1 MDQCGWTGV
10 LARVVAGVSAAALV
24 GAAQAA
30 DGDDALRQI
39 EELRRQNEALAAKV
53 ARLEE
58 VASSEGAWLTDERAG
73 QIRDLVRDVL
83 ADADARASL
92 QADGATAGWNK
103 GFFLASAD
111 GNFKLTIKGQMQF
124 RWAANFRDIPDSVTG
139 QTERN
144 YGFENRRTRLT
155 FAGHVIDPSL
165 TFEIKPVLNRSSISI
180 TNGTQTLASRDVVG
194 SVDDIWIKKDLGG
207 GFSVR
212 VGQFRAPFLREELVS
227 SNSML
232 AVERSLVSDTF
243 APRFAQG
250 IQVEWELDAFR
261 ATAFYGD
268 GFRASRVGPTT
279 GSGAMSDFGGSY
291 LTDFQT
297 NDTDWAF
304 AGRAEFKLAGEWKQ
318 FRDFTSFRGDDFG
331 MLLGF
336 GAMGQNLRPN
346 DANSAGVEDMFALT
360 ADLAVDFGGASLSTY
375 GVYRQVGLNAD
386 RATRDGGTS
395 DSLSQWGFVVQGGVF
410 IFDDLELFGRY
421 EYGDTDGDQFRTANL
436 LANGETASVVT
447 VGTNWYPLGYKN
459 TGLKWT
465 TDVGFALDSI
475 VDFNSSGANWLI
487 DQTGTGLATSDGQ
500 FVIRSQ
506 LQLQF

>member
-227 SNSML
+227 SSSML

-304 AGRAEFKLAGEWKQ
+304 AGRAEFP
-318 FRDFTSFRGDDFG
+318 RG
-331 MLLGF
+331 
-336 GAMGQNLRPN
+336 
-346 DANSAGVEDMFALT
+346 
-360 ADLAVDFGGASLSTY
+360 
-375 GVYRQVGLNAD
+375 
-386 RATRDGGTS
+386 
-395 DSLSQWGFVVQGGVF
+395 
-410 IFDDLELFGRY
+410 
-421 EYGDTDGDQFRTANL
+421 
-436 LANGETASVVT
+436 
-447 VGTNWYPLGYKN
+447 
-459 TGLKWT
+459 
-465 TDVGFALDSI
+465 
-475 VDFNSSGANWLI
+475 
-487 DQTGTGLATSDGQ
+487 
-500 FVIRSQ
+500 
-506 LQLQF
+506 